1 MTDETRD
8 ALILALARAAIADPA
23 MDRTQ
28 IAELLRK
35 ALREQDRP
43 EAAR

>member
-23 MDRTQ
+23 MDRSQ
-28 IAELLRK
+28 IAELLRQ
-35 ALREQDRP
+35 ALRETDNPPQSK
-43 EAAR
+43 